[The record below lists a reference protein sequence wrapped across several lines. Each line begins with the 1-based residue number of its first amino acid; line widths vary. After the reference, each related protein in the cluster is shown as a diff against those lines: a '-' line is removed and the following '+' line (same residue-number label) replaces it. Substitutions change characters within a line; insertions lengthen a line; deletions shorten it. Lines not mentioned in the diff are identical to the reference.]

1 MFYFSRFVVL
11 KKLGPGHT
19 FWRLIFLF
27 KIRPSDNIKCNPN
40 YFLLLEIYMMHAEYP
55 HTIFFPTYIYPH
67 TIFFSFRN
75 VRCMPIPIHDFSYI
89 HGPNISYPHTLFQY
103 MHALKIYIKLIH
115 FERYITQK
123 NDTPFL
129 IHVNYFET
137 YP

>member
-55 HTIFFPTYIYPH
+55 HTIFF
-67 TIFFSFRN
+67 SFRN
-75 VRCMPIPIHDFSYI
+75 VRCMPIPIRDFSYI

-103 MHALKIYIKLIH
+103 MHALKIHAKLIY

-123 NDTPFL
+123 MIHHFL
-129 IHVNYFET
+129 IHVKYFET
-137 YP
+137 YS